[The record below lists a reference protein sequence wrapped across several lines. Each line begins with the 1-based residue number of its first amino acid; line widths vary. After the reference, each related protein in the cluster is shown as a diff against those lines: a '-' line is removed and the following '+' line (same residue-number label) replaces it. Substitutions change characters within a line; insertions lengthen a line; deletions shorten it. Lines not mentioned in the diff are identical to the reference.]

1 MKMTVKEFYDYAV
14 KNGLKNAEIIV
25 HFDCSDDYYSF
36 SKVLTKEEIHWYN
49 KEIFISM
56 DGD

>member
-1 MKMTVKEFYDYAV
+1 MTVKEFYDYAV
-14 KNGLKNAEIIV
+14 KNSLKNAEIVV

-36 SKVLTKEEIHWYN
+36 SKVLEKEEIHWYN